1 MKKIFL
7 TAAVA
12 VGTFVAANAGGFCR
26 VGTAQLTHIEGDKW
40 LLECPGDG
48 VCYETDDQGNTS
60 PGSKITIHFGTARIE
75 AVIMSGGTSGGNLDP
90 SDKDKP
96 TDKLPATLVVT
107 QP

>member
-1 MKKIFL
+1 MGLSSMAI
-7 TAAVA
+7 
-12 VGTFVAANAGGFCR
+12 ANAGGFCR
-26 VGTAQLTHIEGDKW
+26 VGTAKLTPIGSPGEGKW
-40 LLECPGDG
+40 LLECENDG